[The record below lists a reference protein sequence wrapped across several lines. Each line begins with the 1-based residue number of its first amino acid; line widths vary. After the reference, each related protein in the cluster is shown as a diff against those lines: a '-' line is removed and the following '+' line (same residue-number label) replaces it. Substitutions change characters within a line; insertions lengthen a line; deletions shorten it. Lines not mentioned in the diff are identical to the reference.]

1 MSDSRLSMTEILGG
15 ILRFFPNTML
25 VTFFVAGVMTGRM
38 PWILAAAGGLVTIA
52 TTVLLQGVTQWGFG
66 DMSYD
71 FKPGEVAVDSC
82 SLTPS
87 TGDLFVQVPSMWIAT
102 SAFYATYIFTNAL
115 NIYTYTSTANQN
127 RIPVQQRKGMGLIS
141 MVAVFLLFFFLLVP
155 RFMTTCETILGT
167 ITGLGIGIG
176 WGVAWWH
183 IVNLCGANIFP
194 DVHGVMIGLT
204 PGSLKSNP
212 FAYVPL

>member
-1 MSDSRLSMTEILGG
+1 MSEMTEILGG
-15 ILRFFPNTML
+15 ILRFFPNTMF
-25 VTFFVAGVMTGRM
+25 VTFLVAGIMTGRM

-52 TTVLLQGVTQWGFG
+52 TTSLFQGLAQWFFG
-66 DMSYD
+66 IDAVRYD
-71 FKPGEVAVDSC
+71 FKPGEVAADSC

-87 TGDLFVQVPSMWIAT
+87 TDVFIQVPSMWIAT

-115 NIYTYTSTANQN
+115 NIYNYTSTTNQN

-141 MVAVFLLFFFLLVP
+141 MVAIFLLFFFLLVP
-155 RFMTTCETILGT
+155 RFMTTCESIMGT

-176 WGVAWWH
+176 WGIAWWH

-212 FAYVPL
+212 FAYVPV

>member
-1 MSDSRLSMTEILGG
+1 MPELAEILGG
-15 ILRFFPNTML
+15 ILRFFPNTMF
-25 VTFFVAGVMTGRM
+25 VTFLIAGIMTGRM

-52 TTVLLQGVTQWGFG
+52 TTSLFQGLAQWFLGI
-66 DMSYD
+66 DAVRYD
-71 FKPGEVAVDSC
+71 FKPGEVAADSC

-87 TGDLFVQVPSMWIAT
+87 TDVFIQVPSMWIAT

-115 NIYTYTSTANQN
+115 NIYTYTSTTNQN

-155 RFMTTCETILGT
+155 RFMTTCESIMGT